1 MFILTKKI
9 SLTCVNDY
17 ESFKKE
23 LNNMLS
29 TQNTSTNR
37 EYSDF
42 FQISLY
48 INEIELESKSP
59 DKRFLIPKAN
69 ITSGKNKNEIEIEI
83 SYGITSFFVFF
94 FGIAFLLLLMVFNN
108 NYKFKYYELFF
119 IITLSL
125 SIFLLRRNLSYCSN
139 QLRCLNQIF
148 SSMKEVKLINIISM
162 WKIKLH
168 KFDGKYL

>member
-29 TQNTSTNR
+29 TQNTSTKC

-42 FQISLY
+42 FQISVY

-59 DKRFLIPKAN
+59 DKRFLVPKAN
-69 ITSGKNKNEIEIEI
+69 ITSGKNKNEITIDI
-83 SYGITSFFVFF
+83 SYGITSFFVVF
-94 FGIAFLLLLMVFNN
+94 FGLAILLFMMVFNE
-108 NYKFKYYELFF
+108 NYKFQYYELFF
-119 IITLSL
+119 IVILSL
-125 SIFLLRRNLSYCSN
+125 NIFLLRRNLSYCSN

-162 WKIKLH
+162 WKIKLL